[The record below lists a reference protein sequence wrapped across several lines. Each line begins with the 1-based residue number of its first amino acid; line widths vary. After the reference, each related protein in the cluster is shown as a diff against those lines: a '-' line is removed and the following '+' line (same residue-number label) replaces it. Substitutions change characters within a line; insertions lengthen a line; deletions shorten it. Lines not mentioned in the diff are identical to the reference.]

1 MHLPPWEMPMVSAG
15 WICEVIYV
23 KMKVQNSLRYG
34 RENAISSK
42 ALAEALGFRTV
53 RDLQKEIERERATGA
68 VILSD
73 PCGGG
78 YYLSNDPEELRR
90 FTRTLNAR
98 ARNTIKAA
106 QSAQKALDAA
116 IGQESMEGWYDV

>member
-1 MHLPPWEMPMVSAG
+1 
-15 WICEVIYV
+15 
-23 KMKVQNSLRYG
+23 MKVYDSLRYG
-34 RENAISSK
+34 RENAIPSK
-42 ALAEALGFRTV
+42 ILAEALGFQSV
-53 RDLQKEIERERATGA
+53 RDLQKQIERERAAGA

-73 PCGGG
+73 SCGGG

-106 QSAQKALDAA
+106 QSAQKALDAVT
-116 IGQESMEGWYDV
+116 GQERIDGWFDG

>member
-1 MHLPPWEMPMVSAG
+1 ME
-15 WICEVIYV
+15 
-23 KMKVQNSLRYG
+23 MKVFDSLHYSK
-34 RENAISSK
+34 ENAIPSK
-42 ALAEALGFRTV
+42 ALAQALGYQSV
-53 RDLQKEIERERATGA
+53 RDLQKQIERERAAGA

-78 YYLSNDPEELRR
+78 YYLSNDPVELAR

-98 ARNTIKAA
+98 ARNTAKAA

-116 IGQESMEGWYDV
+116 TGQESIEGWYDG

>member
-1 MHLPPWEMPMVSAG
+1 
-15 WICEVIYV
+15 
-23 KMKVQNSLRYG
+23 MKVQSSLFYG
-34 RENAISSK
+34 RENAIPSK
-42 ALAEALGFRTV
+42 VLAEALGYPSTRE
-53 RDLQKEIERERATGA
+53 LQKQIERERAAGA

-73 PCGGG
+73 SHGGG

-106 QSAQKALDAA
+106 QSAQMALDAA
-116 IGQESMEGWYDV
+116 MGQETMAGWYDG

>member
-1 MHLPPWEMPMVSAG
+1 MEMTVRD
-15 WICEVIYV
+15 
-23 KMKVQNSLRYG
+23 SLG
-34 RENAISSK
+34 HGKENAIPAK
-42 ALAEALGFRTV
+42 TLATALGFSSV
-53 RDLQKEIERERATGA
+53 RHLQKAVERERAAGA

-78 YYLSNDPEELRR
+78 YYLSDDPEELRR

-106 QSAQKALDAA
+106 KSAQMALDAA
-116 IGQESMEGWYDV
+116 TGQETMEGWYDG

>member
-1 MHLPPWEMPMVSAG
+1 
-15 WICEVIYV
+15 
-23 KMKVQNSLRYG
+23 MKVYSSLHYG
-34 RENAISSK
+34 REKAISSK
-42 ALAEALGFRTV
+42 TLAEALGFRTV
-53 RDLQKEIERERATGA
+53 RELQKEIERERAAGA

-98 ARNTIKAA
+98 ARNTVKAA

-116 IGQESMEGWYDV
+116 TGQESMEGWYDV

>member
-1 MHLPPWEMPMVSAG
+1 MR
-15 WICEVIYV
+15 
-23 KMKVQNSLRYG
+23 MKVRESLHYG
-34 RENAISSK
+34 RSNAIPSKVLAK
-42 ALAEALGFRTV
+42 ALGYQSV
-53 RDLQKEIERERATGA
+53 RDLQKQIERERAAGA

-78 YYLSNDPEELRR
+78 YYLSNDPAELRR

-106 QSAQKALDAA
+106 QSAQMALDAA
-116 IGQESMEGWYDV
+116 TGQESMEGWYDS